1 MIIPI
6 GMIRASKR
14 DDYGRHVDV
23 LINPLQVVDIIG
35 WNDRT
40 IVFLSNGR
48 TIDVRESADTLE
60 KAWCNIMKNA
70 VEEPEL
76 EDLS

>member
-1 MIIPI
+1 MIIPL
-6 GMIRASKR
+6 GMIRATKR
-14 DDYGRHVDV
+14 DGYGRHVYV
-23 LINPLQVVDIIG
+23 LINPLQVMGIIG
-35 WNDRT
+35 HTDRT
-40 IVFLSNGR
+40 IVFLSDGR

-76 EDLS
+76 EELS

>member
-1 MIIPI
+1 MIIPL
-6 GMIRASKR
+6 GMIRATKQ
-14 DDYGRHVDV
+14 DGYGRHVDV
-23 LINPLQVVDIIG
+23 LINPLQVMEIIG
-35 WNDRT
+35 LTDRT
-40 IVFLSNGR
+40 VVFLSDGR

>member
-6 GMIRASKR
+6 GMIRATKR
-14 DDYGRHVDV
+14 DGYGRHVNV

-35 WNDRT
+35 LHGRT
-40 IVFLSNGR
+40 VVFLSNGL

-60 KAWCNIMKNA
+60 KAWCDLMKNA

-76 EDLS
+76 EDLL

>member
-1 MIIPI
+1 MIIPL
-6 GMIRASKR
+6 GMIRATRR
-14 DDYGRHVDV
+14 DGYGRTVNV
-23 LINPLQVVDIIG
+23 LINPLQVMQILGFCDC
-35 WNDRT
+35 T
-40 IVFLSNGR
+40 IVYLSNGR

-76 EDLS
+76 EELS